1 MNKKIIM
8 VFLFVAVLISI
19 FSAPFSAF
27 ANSNNHI
34 EGKPNQ
40 YGVVPYNDKMIIRA
54 RDIYSNDYSNPEYIK
69 AQKEAGFANYDG
81 KFDAKKHLGG
91 ILCSDFKNDDFSEKN
106 KKLAEKA
113 CESWQ
118 SQKNNVLVY
127 NRYNTDT
134 YYSYFNFIFYTG
146 KKEIKLKYAKA
157 TNSYNFQYNGFFTDL
172 TESDYSDF
180 KVVYGRIAQP
190 YYECANK
197 PKVGKCSSEFIDVD
211 ISFNDFTPEQYRYNK
226 PFENYK
232 FIFGTG
238 YDLYAIPVFSTFS
251 VEYPEDYPQEDKVP
265 SDNEITSDFREKYHP
280 YYWYDL
286 KNKHMVGN
294 IQPYLD
300 SGKNMDRN
308 LINNIK
314 PAFELYAEDKQT
326 KLFEYTGSNLGD
338 YFVYDFEKYGVYY
351 VKTYV
356 IDNFPLVFKPEF
368 YPEVIQPMW
377 TKVLVDGGSYAVM
390 TDPRNPSECKDGL
403 CDLPSYAQNCSARH
417 DSLGSSVV
425 CEFTKMNSFMRGKLG
440 FLWLPVDSAGR
451 LISNFSNAKTVSCSV
466 QSGVLNVNACVI
478 QRKTPELYSFLVM
491 VANGSLLFA
500 FLLFLR
506 NQLSGFVS
514 GTGGE

>member
-8 VFLFVAVLISI
+8 VFLFLAVLISI

-27 ANSNNHI
+27 ADSNNHI

-91 ILCSDFKNDDFSEKN
+91 ILCSDIPNSDYSENTKN
-106 KKLAEKA
+106 LAKKA

-127 NRYNTDT
+127 YRYNSNT
-134 YYSYFNFIFYTG
+134 YYSQFHFIFYTG
-146 KKEIKLKYAKA
+146 KKDIKLKYAK
-157 TNSYNFQYNGFFTDL
+157 TSNSFNFEYNGFFADL
-172 TESDYSDF
+172 TESDYNDF
-180 KVVYGRIAQP
+180 YVVSGEIGQP
-190 YYECANK
+190 YYGCATQ
-197 PKVGKCSSEFIDVD
+197 PKVGACSAEFIDVK
-211 ISFNDFTPEQYRYNK
+211 IGIGNLSPEQYRYKK
-226 PFENYK
+226 PFDNYK
-232 FIFGTG
+232 FIFGTA
-238 YDLYAIPVFSTFS
+238 YDSYHIPVFSTFDI
-251 VEYPEDYPQEDKVP
+251 EYPEDYPEEDKV
-265 SDNEITSDFREKYHP
+265 SSTNEIKKSRDKYHP
-280 YYWYDL
+280 YYWYDV
-286 KNKHMVGN
+286 KDKHMVGN

-300 SGKNMDRN
+300 SGNNMDRN

-326 KLFEYTGSNLGD
+326 KLFEYTGSNLAD
-338 YFVYDFEKYGVYY
+338 SFVYDFEKYGVYY

-356 IDNFPLVFKPEF
+356 VDNFPMVFQPDF
-368 YPEVIQPMW
+368 YPEIIQPIW
-377 TKVLVDGGSYAVM
+377 TKVLIDGGNYAVM
-390 TDPRNPSECKDGL
+390 TNPRNPTECKDGL
-403 CDLPSYAQNCSARH
+403 CDLPSYAQNCTARF
-417 DSLGSSVV
+417 DDLGSAVI
-425 CEFTKMNSFMRGKLG
+425 CEFTKLNSFVKGKLG
-440 FLWLPVDSAGR
+440 FLWFPVDSAGR
-451 LISNFSNAKTVSCSV
+451 LINNFSNTKTVSCSV
-466 QSGVLNVNACVI
+466 QSGVLNVNACFI
-478 QRKTPELYSFLVM
+478 QEKTPPLYAFLNM

-500 FLLFLR
+500 FVLFLK